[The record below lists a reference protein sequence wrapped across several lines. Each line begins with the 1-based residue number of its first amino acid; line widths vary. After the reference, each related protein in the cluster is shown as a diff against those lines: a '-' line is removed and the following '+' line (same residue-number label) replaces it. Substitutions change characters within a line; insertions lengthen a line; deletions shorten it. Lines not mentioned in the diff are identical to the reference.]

1 MKHTINLI
9 GLKAQLLKKEQLQ
22 ATVGGVGDTCYCGPC
37 NCQCDGG
44 AEQVSTNNYDSGIFS
59 EGHRGNK
66 PPPG

>member
-1 MKHTINLI
+1 MKHKINLI

-22 ATVGGVGDTCYCGPC
+22 ATVGGVGETCSCGPC

-44 AEQVSTNNYDSGIFS
+44 AEQISTTSTDSAVFVQA
-59 EGHRGNK
+59 HQANK